1 MRRAHPQFQGWM
13 ITEKKNTKVELMG
26 TWFVFSL
33 KAQPVSLVWHIN
45 V

>member
-13 ITEKKNTKVELMG
+13 ITEKKNKVELMG
-26 TWFVFSL
+26 TWFVFPL